1 MANYNRIELTK
12 IVSAGHLN
20 DQGLPTE
27 NWEFNGLG
35 GYTFRYYTNTG
46 LVDRIDTD
54 GNTFVFGLKSS
65 SRHKTGYLCV
75 EMVLPYNPIEHQ
87 FISPENLIFDKSGAL
102 VGVQYT
108 CYVHQIASIV
118 ADCLGLNGNTR
129 GSIANHKDGC
139 PLHNWLSN
147 IETVPP
153 LLNTWHG
160 AVVNSIKHNKSYFKK
175 LVDNNAVK
183 SFFYTN
189 EISAYD
195 VEAWMKQRP
204 EFEAE
209 VKTCAASLRDKET
222 ENVYISTYELWGLYD
237 FLRINNKL

>member
-1 MANYNRIELTK
+1 MANYNRIELEK
-12 IVSAGHLN
+12 LVRAGHLN

-35 GYTFRYYTNTG
+35 GYTFQYCTNTG
-46 LVDRIDTD
+46 LVNRVDSDS
-54 GNTFVFGLKSS
+54 NTFVFGQKSK

-75 EMVLPYNPIEHQ
+75 EMILPYDSIEHQ
-87 FISPENLIFDKSGAL
+87 FVSDENLVLDQSGAL

-108 CYVHQIASIV
+108 CYIHQIASIV

-129 GSIANHKDGC
+129 GHIANHKDNC
-139 PLHNWLSN
+139 PLHNWVSN
-147 IETVPP
+147 IETVTSQ
-153 LLNTWHG
+153 LNAWDA
-160 AVVNSIKHNKSYFKK
+160 AVQISIQVMPCYFKK
-175 LVDNNAVK
+175 NIDNNAVK

-209 VKTCAASLRDKET
+209 VKACAASLRDKEA
-222 ENVYISTYELWGLYD
+222 ENVYISTYELWGFYD
-237 FLRINNKL
+237 YLRINNKL